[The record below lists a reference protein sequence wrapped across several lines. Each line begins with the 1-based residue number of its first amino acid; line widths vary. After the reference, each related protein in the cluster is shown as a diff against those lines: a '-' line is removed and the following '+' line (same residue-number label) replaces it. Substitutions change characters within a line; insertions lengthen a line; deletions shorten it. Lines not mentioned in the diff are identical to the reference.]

1 MKKKLKTALIIFFA
15 VVLCFVT
22 YIILENNTISLT
34 QYDINSDKVSNGNKL
49 TIVHVSDLHNK
60 EFGKDNK
67 RLLKKIESC
76 EPDIIAVTGD
86 IIDSYH
92 TDVDVAI
99 TFMQKAS
106 EIAPCYFIPGNHE
119 RRMYDD
125 YITFKESI
133 QNSNVTILENE
144 TVEISHNGDTF
155 NLIGLI
161 DPNFVYENPEV
172 YISTQLSALKADSD
186 NYTVLLSHRPEL
198 FETYVTSGVDLA
210 LSGHAHGGQFRIPFI
225 GGLFA
230 PHQGAFPKYDSGIFS
245 DNNTD
250 MIVSRGL
257 GNSIF
262 PFRLNNPPELITIT
276 IE

>member
-76 EPDIIAVTGD
+76 NPDIIAVTGD

-119 RRMYDD
+119 QRVPDEYN
-125 YITFKESI
+125 TFKEELEGF
-133 QNSNVTILENE
+133 NVTILENE
-144 TVEISHNGDTF
+144 AVEFTQKEDTF
-155 NLIGLI
+155 SLIGLI
-161 DPNFVYENPEV
+161 DPNFVFDYPTG
-172 YISTQLSALKADSD
+172 YISTQLSTLSADD
-186 NYTVLLSHRPEL
+186 NYTVLLSHRPEY
-198 FETYVTSGVDLA
+198 FETYTSFDVDLV

-230 PHQGAFPKYDSGIFS
+230 PDQGAFPKYDSGMFS
-245 DNNTD
+245 DNNTE

-257 GNSIF
+257 GNSVF

>member
-1 MKKKLKTALIIFFA
+1 MKKKLKTTLIIFFA

-76 EPDIIAVTGD
+76 NPDIIAVTGD

-119 RRMYDD
+119 QRVPDEYN
-125 YITFKESI
+125 TFKEELEGF
-133 QNSNVTILENE
+133 NVTILENE
-144 TVEISHNGDTF
+144 AVEFTQKEDTF
-155 NLIGLI
+155 SLIGLI
-161 DPNFVYENPEV
+161 DPNFVFDYPTG
-172 YISTQLSALKADSD
+172 YISTQLSTLSADD
-186 NYTVLLSHRPEL
+186 NYTVLLSHRPEY
-198 FETYVTSGVDLA
+198 FETYTSFDVDLV

-230 PHQGAFPKYDSGIFS
+230 PDQGAFPKYDSGMFS
-245 DNNTD
+245 DNNTE

>member
-76 EPDIIAVTGD
+76 GPDIIAVTGD

-119 RRMYDD
+119 QRVPDEYN
-125 YITFKESI
+125 TFKEELEGF
-133 QNSNVTILENE
+133 NVTILENE
-144 TVEISHNGDTF
+144 AVEFSQNEDTF
-155 NLIGLI
+155 SLIGLI
-161 DPNFVYENPEV
+161 DPNFVFDYPTG
-172 YISTQLSALKADSD
+172 YISTQLSTLSADD
-186 NYTVLLSHRPEL
+186 NYTVLLAHRPEY
-198 FETYVTSGVDLA
+198 FETYTSFDVDLV

-230 PHQGAFPKYDSGIFS
+230 PDQGAFPKYDSGMFS
-245 DNNTD
+245 DNNTE

-257 GNSIF
+257 GNSVF

>member
-67 RLLKKIESC
+67 RLLKKIENC

-86 IIDSYH
+86 NIDSYH

-119 RRMYDD
+119 QRVPDEYN
-125 YITFKESI
+125 TFKEELKGF
-133 QNSNVTILENE
+133 NVTILENE
-144 TVEISHNGDTF
+144 AVEFTQKEDTF
-155 NLIGLI
+155 SLIGLI
-161 DPNFVYENPEV
+161 DPNFVFDYPTG
-172 YISTQLSALKADSD
+172 YISTQLSTLSADD
-186 NYTVLLSHRPEL
+186 NYTVLLAHRPEY
-198 FETYVTSGVDLA
+198 FETYTSFDVDLV

-230 PHQGAFPKYDSGIFS
+230 PDQGAFPKYDSGMFT
-245 DNNTD
+245 DNNTE

-262 PFRLNNPPELITIT
+262 PFRLNNPPELIAIT

>member
-76 EPDIIAVTGD
+76 KPDIIAVTGD

-119 RRMYDD
+119 QRVPDEYN
-125 YITFKESI
+125 TFKEELEGF
-133 QNSNVTILENE
+133 NVTILENE
-144 TVEISHNGDTF
+144 AVEFTQKEDTF
-155 NLIGLI
+155 SLIGLI
-161 DPNFVYENPEV
+161 DPNFVFDYPTG
-172 YISTQLSALKADSD
+172 YISTQLSTLSADD
-186 NYTVLLSHRPEL
+186 NYTVLLSHRPEY
-198 FETYVTSGVDLA
+198 FETYTSFDVDLV

-230 PHQGAFPKYDSGIFS
+230 PDQGAFPKYDSGMFS
-245 DNNTD
+245 DNNTE

>member
-34 QYDINSDKVSNGNKL
+34 QYDINSDKVSDGNKL

-76 EPDIIAVTGD
+76 DPDIIAVTGD

-119 RRMYDD
+119 QRVPDEYN
-125 YITFKESI
+125 TFKEELEGF
-133 QNSNVTILENE
+133 NVTILENE
-144 TVEISHNGDTF
+144 AVEFTQKEDTF
-155 NLIGLI
+155 SLIGLI
-161 DPNFVYENPEV
+161 DPNFVFDYPTG
-172 YISTQLSALKADSD
+172 YISTQLSTLSADD
-186 NYTVLLSHRPEL
+186 NYTVLLAHRPEY
-198 FETYVTSGVDLA
+198 FETYTSFDVDLV

-230 PHQGAFPKYDSGIFS
+230 PDQGAFPKYDSGKFT
-245 DNNTD
+245 DNNTE

>member
-119 RRMYDD
+119 QRVPDEYN
-125 YITFKESI
+125 TFKEELEGF
-133 QNSNVTILENE
+133 NVTILENE
-144 TVEISHNGDTF
+144 AVEFTQKEDTF
-155 NLIGLI
+155 SLIGLI
-161 DPNFVYENPEV
+161 DPNFVFDYPTG
-172 YISTQLSALKADSD
+172 YISTQLSTLSADD
-186 NYTVLLSHRPEL
+186 NYTVLLSHRPEY
-198 FETYVTSGVDLA
+198 FETYTSFDVDLV

-230 PHQGAFPKYDSGIFS
+230 PDQGAFPKYDSGMFS
-245 DNNTD
+245 DNNTE